1 MYLSYQRL
9 HGFDKWKRPTIYL
22 AKPLSVNIYL
32 SVAAFFQ
39 VTQCTHPNSIYR
51 QNKSDI

>member
-39 VTQCTHPNSIYR
+39 VTQRTHPNSIYR